1 MKFWGKRCV
10 AQASTQGGVGR
21 GGRVCGV
28 GDGSRRLSRQ
38 GLWTRAQ
45 VARV

>member
-28 GDGSRRLSRQ
+28 GGRLQEAEQAGPVDQ
-38 GLWTRAQ
+38 GTGC
-45 VARV
+45 